1 MIHVVFHHGSPPGI
15 DPTPLLCMKMTVY
28 FYKCIGA
35 NERILDHFLSRSSLP
50 TIPVSVLSGGV
61 SYTSV
66 SVHLPFILDPIGS
79 PPLLIRTHAL
89 SSNLTTLPS
98 SLWYFL
104 IVRTTTACLI
114 SPLLT
119 LFAAL
124 MDTLP
129 PGPDSGPK
137 FLCFCTT
144 TMMRSPGKGISCW
157 SGKAVLSHS
166 R

>member
-1 MIHVVFHHGSPPGI
+1 
-15 DPTPLLCMKMTVY
+15 MKMTVY
-28 FYKCIGA
+28 CCTSTSASAPVRGSWTTSCREARFQQYLCLYQ
-35 NERILDHFLSRSSLP
+35 RRCFCTSLP
-50 TIPVSVLSGGV
+50 VL
-61 SYTSV
+61 
-66 SVHLPFILDPIGS
+66 LPFILDPIGS

-104 IVRTTTACLI
+104 IVRTTTACLM

-124 MDTLP
+124 IDTLP

-144 TMMRSPGKGISCW
+144 TMMRSPGMGISRW
-157 SGKAVLSHS
+157 SGKVVLSYLRREYVAQHIPEYGECH
-166 R
+166 